1 MYLRL
6 KFEYARCFYYFLEE
20 NIPFRGFD
28 DEGVDLR
35 RGGFDVAGVVDAGFE
50 GSAGGGGG
58 REDGDGVVVEGHDG
72 RERSGGYCMVELW
85 RL

>member
-6 KFEYARCFYYFLEE
+6 KFEYPRCFYYFLEE

-35 RGGFDVAGVVDAGFE
+35 RGGLDVAGVVNAGFE
-50 GSAGGGGG
+50 GAAGGGGG
-58 REDGDGVVVEGHDG
+58 REDGDGVVVEGHGG

-85 RL
+85 IL